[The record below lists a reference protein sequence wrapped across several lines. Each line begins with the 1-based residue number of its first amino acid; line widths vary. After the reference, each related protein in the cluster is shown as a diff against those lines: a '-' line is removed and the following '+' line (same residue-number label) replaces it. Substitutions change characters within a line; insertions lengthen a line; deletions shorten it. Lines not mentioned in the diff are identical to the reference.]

1 MTANAQTEQNN
12 QNDWNEK
19 IALAQEML
27 PLIGRLHRNNDV
39 VVSIFGRL
47 LVGATDIDIIKA
59 HRYARRVA
67 DREMPLAQTL
77 PVLKELGEMNLG
89 TASIDVGRLAT
100 GFEKSGGTD
109 LRAYLEEELAEVVGT
124 HSETYPTDVVLY
136 GFGRIGRLLA
146 RILIKR
152 EATYGGVRLRAVVVR
167 KNGEDD
173 LVKRASL
180 LRRDSVHGAFDGTIT
195 VDKDN
200 DVIWANGTKIQVIYS
215 NSPAE
220 VDYTAYGIN
229 DAVVVDNTGRWRDR
243 EGLSQHLESKGVARV
258 VLTAPGKG
266 DLLNVVY
273 GINHDKITDDE
284 KIITAASCTTNGITP
299 VLKVLNDRY
308 GVQHGHV
315 ETVHSFTN
323 DQNLI
328 DNFHKGSRRGRAAG
342 LNMVL
347 TETGAA
353 KAVSKALP
361 EFEGKLT
368 GNAIR
373 VPTPDVSMAVLN
385 LTLDTEVDRDE
396 VNNFLRKVSLHSN
409 LRQQISYIHSPE
421 VVSTDFVGTTH
432 ADYIAG
438 YAVMNDYTMRDYQY
452 RTLQWHQGKSFEK
465 SAGFGPWMTTPDA
478 FEFGGEL
485 ATYLGDEKMQT
496 TPTNDLV
503 FNPAKLIE
511 YISHIYPLDAGD
523 VIVTGTPGG
532 VGHARN
538 PKRYIG
544 DGDVV
549 KVEIDGLG
557 YVANKTVFE

>member
-1 MTANAQTEQNN
+1 MTANAQPEQNN
-12 QNDWNEK
+12 WNEK

-27 PLIGRLHRNNDV
+27 PLIGQLHRNNDV

-67 DREMPLAQTL
+67 DREMKLDQTL
-77 PVLKELGEMNLG
+77 PVLRELVDMDLG
-89 TASIDVGRLAT
+89 TASIDLGRLAT

-109 LRAYLEEELAEVVGT
+109 LRVYLDEQLAEIVGKHT
-124 HSETYPTDVVLY
+124 ETEPRDVVLY

-146 RILIKR
+146 RILIQR

-167 KNGEDD
+167 KNSEDD
-173 LVKRASL
+173 IVKRASL

-200 DVIWANGTKIQVIYS
+200 DIIWANGTKIQMIYS

-220 VDYTAYGIN
+220 VDYTAYGIK
-229 DAVVVDNTGRWRDR
+229 DAIVVDNTGRWRDR

-273 GINHDKITDDE
+273 GINHDKITDAE
-284 KIITAASCTTNGITP
+284 PIITAASCTTNGITP

-308 GVQHGHV
+308 GVEHGHV

-328 DNFHKGSRRGRAAG
+328 DNFHKGTRRGRAAT

-385 LTLDTEVDRDE
+385 LTLEKEVDRDE
-396 VNNFLRKVSLHSN
+396 VNNFLRKVSLHSD

-432 ADYIAG
+432 AGIVDGLATIASG
-438 YAVMNDYTMRDYQY
+438 RHLVVYVWYDN
-452 RTLQWHQGKSFEK
+452 
-465 SAGFGPWMTTPDA
+465 
-478 FEFGGEL
+478 EFGYSNQVIRIVEEVAG
-485 ATYLGDEKMQT
+485 ARPQ
-496 TPTNDLV
+496 
-503 FNPAKLIE
+503 
-511 YISHIYPLDAGD
+511 IYPRRLEAADL
-523 VIVTGTPGG
+523 
-532 VGHARN
+532 
-538 PKRYIG
+538 K
-544 DGDVV
+544 
-549 KVEIDGLG
+549 
-557 YVANKTVFE
+557 

>member
-1 MTANAQTEQNN
+1 MTANAHAEQNN
-12 QNDWNEK
+12 WNEK

-27 PLIGRLHRNNDV
+27 PLIGQLHRNHDV

-67 DREMPLAQTL
+67 DNEMPLSQTI
-77 PVLKELGEMNLG
+77 PVLRELADMDLG
-89 TASIDVGRLAT
+89 TASIDIGRLAT
-100 GFEKSGGTD
+100 GFAKSGGAD
-109 LRAYLEEELAEVVGT
+109 LRAYLDEELAEIVGT
-124 HSETYPTDVVLY
+124 RSSNESTDVVLY

-146 RILIKR
+146 RILISR
-152 EATYGGVRLRAVVVR
+152 EATYGGCRLRAIVVR
-167 KNGEDD
+167 KNSDDD

-195 VDKDN
+195 IDEDN

-220 VDYTAYGIN
+220 VDYTAYGIDN
-229 DAVVVDNTGRWRDR
+229 AIVVDNTGRWRDR
-243 EGLSQHLESKGVARV
+243 EGLSQHLESKGVGRV

-273 GINHDKITDDE
+273 GINHDKITDED

-308 GVQHGHV
+308 GVEHGHV

-328 DNFHKGSRRGRAAG
+328 DNFHKGTRRGRAAT
-342 LNMVL
+342 LNMVI

-385 LTLDTEVDRDE
+385 LTLEKEVDRDE
-396 VNNFLRKVSLHSN
+396 VNNFLRKVSLHSD

-421 VVSTDFVGTTH
+421 VVSTDFVGTTY
-432 ADYIAG
+432 AGIVDGLATIAS
-438 YAVMNDYTMRDYQY
+438 
-452 RTLQWHQGKSFEK
+452 GKHLVVYV
-465 SAGFGPWMTTPDA
+465 WYDN
-478 FEFGGEL
+478 EFGYSNQVVRIVEEVAGARPE
-485 ATYLGDEKMQT
+485 
-496 TPTNDLV
+496 
-503 FNPAKLIE
+503 
-511 YISHIYPLDAGD
+511 IYPRRIEAAELS
-523 VIVTGTPGG
+523 
-532 VGHARN
+532 
-538 PKRYIG
+538 
-544 DGDVV
+544 
-549 KVEIDGLG
+549 
-557 YVANKTVFE
+557 